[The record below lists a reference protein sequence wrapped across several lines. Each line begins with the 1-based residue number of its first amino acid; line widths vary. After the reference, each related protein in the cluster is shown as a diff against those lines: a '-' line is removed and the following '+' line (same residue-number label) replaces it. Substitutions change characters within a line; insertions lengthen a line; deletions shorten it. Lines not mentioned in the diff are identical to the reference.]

1 MPWDVGGFL
10 ILAGYI
16 LAVAVLWKIGV
27 GVLTTLL
34 VLQLVNYVLG
44 IDRGSTTA
52 RSRYGLEEGNQVRST
67 RVGEKVDL
75 RREFSS

>member
-27 GVLTTLL
+27 GVLATLL

-44 IDRGSTTA
+44 ID
-52 RSRYGLEEGNQVRST
+52 
-67 RVGEKVDL
+67 
-75 RREFSS
+75 